1 MHLPQPGRTVEV
13 NTLVLAY
20 PNQTWLKED
29 FQTNWNLN
37 PSTLCLL
44 GAMVEELVSVEIVD
58 AQFYD
63 MTIDEFVDSVA
74 EKNPKY
80 IGISVLS
87 TEYKEVLHIAAASL
101 KERMPDLIIIAG
113 GVHVTIEHLD
123 VMSDQN
129 IDYAVVGDGEYVLRD
144 LIQCLEGEGDLPSMG
159 LVYRDNE
166 NLMVQERSVIADL
179 DSLPMPNYELVCMED
194 YVSTGPRTGP
204 QSPPELPY
212 ARLVITRGCPV
223 GCSFCQVEAI
233 SGKRVRSPSAKKV
246 VDELILL
253 RDRYGIKSFLIDDDN
268 IVIKKVFFKE
278 VLREIIQ
285 RNLGLSFIIGAF
297 AIFKLDD
304 EMLDLMVEAGCVG
317 INVAIESGNQRVM
330 DKIVLKPVNLETVPP
345 LIQKV
350 HDAGLWVIANFII
363 GFPGE
368 SWDEIRETIEFAEK
382 CGADYVKFFIAVP
395 LKGTK
400 MWDMAS
406 DTGTILHDEGSG
418 VVDWRFSQIISDE
431 WTSDDISILRAYEWD
446 RINFASPEKLK
457 AMGKLWKVSEVE
469 LNALRKKTRDA
480 VTSQVLG
487 TTQAVDEV
495 HGRKNGDTSTADS
508 DQVYG
513 DPKQSSPASPSPA
526 QRWVDP
532 ASTRVVISKKTGSD
546 LVSN

>member
-1 MHLPQPGRTVEV
+1 M

-44 GAMVEELVSVEIVD
+44 GAMVEELVEVEIVD

-63 MTIDEFVDSVA
+63 MSIDEFVDSVA

-101 KERMPDLIIIAG
+101 KERMPDIVVIAG

-144 LIQCLEGEGDLPSMG
+144 LIQCLEGEGNLPSTG
-159 LVYRDNE
+159 LVYRDNG
-166 NLMVQERSVIADL
+166 NLVVQERSVIADL

-246 VDELILL
+246 VDKLILL
-253 RDRYGIKSFLIDDDN
+253 RDRYGIRSFLIDDDN

-278 VLREIIQ
+278 VLREIIRQ
-285 RNLGLSFIIGAF
+285 DLGLSFNIGAF

-330 DKIVLKPVNLETVPP
+330 DEIVLKPVNLETVPP
-345 LIQKV
+345 LIRKV

-368 SWDEIRETIEFAEK
+368 SWDEIRETIDFAEN

-406 DTGTILHDEGSG
+406 DMGTIVHDEGSG
-418 VVDWRFSQIISDE
+418 VVDWRFSQITSDE

-457 AMGKLWKVSEVE
+457 AMVKLWRVSEAE
-469 LNALRKKTRDA
+469 LGALRKKTRDA
-480 VTSQVLG
+480 VTSRVLR
-487 TTQAVDEV
+487 TTQVVDEV
-495 HGRKNGDTSTADS
+495 HGRTNGDSSVAHS
-508 DQVYG
+508 DQSDG
-513 DPKQSSPASPSPA
+513 DPKQSGPASPSPA

-532 ASTRVVISKKTGSD
+532 AGARVVISKKTDSD
-546 LVSN
+546 LVNT